1 MCRADSKDNG
11 RLETTGCL
19 WGYTMNGPKNLK
31 SQPVVPTL
39 ELIRD
44 GRVVRVFEITG
55 ADLHIGRTRGSEIQF
70 DDAKVSRNHARVE
83 RRSDGSCH
91 LVDLDSQNHSYVDDK
106 KLIPF
111 HPVCLRDGCRV
122 RIFEHELIFRDP
134 TVGLRKDEEEERS
147 TVLGSIEDLSSVRLA
162 RRLAQPVEAL
172 EAILDVNRALGGA
185 DLNEIFARVL
195 DGLMAVFSR
204 AERGFV
210 LTVEPDGSLPL
221 RAARRR
227 GGPRETPSLS
237 RTIARQVLE
246 QGKPVLISDAT
257 LDSDYRGQQSVAS
270 ALRTALVVPLPG
282 SDGKPVGMVQL
293 DSRTD
298 TERFTAPE
306 LDLLAALAVPMG
318 IAVENHSLQKKR
330 ASWAAAGQIQRAL
343 LPRGRPEIPGYGF
356 WECYRPTEEVG
367 GDLYDYIPVGSSAL
381 EACEASRWAIVL
393 GDVAGKG
400 VPAALMMAGICPEV
414 RHLVRAGAAPHEVLS
429 RVDQRVCSAE
439 FDCRFVTLVF
449 TELDPRFH
457 RLTVASAGHP
467 CPLVRRSG
475 GVIEEVGRAESGT
488 PLGIDDGG
496 AYQSTTVALEP
507 GDVVVLYS
515 DGVTDARERR
525 DKPFGE
531 ERLREALAQAPQGA
545 AAVGEAIL
553 ATVREHSS
561 GRSQFDD
568 ITLVCFGR
576 SAE

>member
-1 MCRADSKDNG
+1 MMDA
-11 RLETTGCL
+11 
-19 WGYTMNGPKNLK
+19 PKNLK

-44 GRVVRVFEITG
+44 GQVVRVFEITG
-55 ADLHIGRTRGSEIQF
+55 TDLHIGRTRGSEIQF
-70 DDAKVSRNHARVE
+70 DDAKVSRNHARIE
-83 RRSDGSCH
+83 RRADGSCH
-91 LVDLDSQNHSYVDDK
+91 LVDLESQNHSYVDDK

-111 HPVCLRDGCRV
+111 HAARLRDGCRV

-134 TVGLRKDEEEERS
+134 TVGLRKDEEERS
-147 TVLGSIEDLSSVRLA
+147 TVLGSIEDLSSIRLA
-162 RRLAQPVEAL
+162 RRLAQPVEAFQ
-172 EAILDVNRALGGA
+172 AILDVNRALGGA
-185 DLNEIFARVL
+185 DLNEMFARVL
-195 DGLMAVFSR
+195 DGLMAVFPR

-227 GGPRETPSLS
+227 SGLPETPSLS

-246 QGKPVLISDAT
+246 EGKAVLISDAT
-257 LDSDYRGQQSVAS
+257 IDSDYRSQQSVAS
-270 ALRTALVVPLPG
+270 SLRTALVVPLPG

-293 DSRTD
+293 DSRTEA
-298 TERFTAPE
+298 ERFTSPE

-318 IAVENHSLQKKR
+318 IAVENHTLLKKR
-330 ASWAAAGQIQRAL
+330 ASWAAAGQIQLAL
-343 LPRGRPEIPGYGF
+343 LPRDRPDITGYGF

-367 GDLYDYIPVGSSAL
+367 GDLYDYVPVGSPAL
-381 EACEASRWAIVL
+381 GECEAGRWAIIL

-414 RHLVRAGAAPHEVLS
+414 RHLVRAGVAPGEVLS
-429 RVDQRVCSAE
+429 KVDDRVCSAE

-449 TELDPRFH
+449 TELDPRSH

-467 CPLVRRSG
+467 SPLVRRSS

-488 PLGIDDGG
+488 PLGIDGG
-496 AYQSTTVALEP
+496 GGYQSITVALEP

-515 DGVTDARERR
+515 DGVTDARDRR

-531 ERLREALAQAPQGA
+531 QRLRDALAQAPQGA

-553 ATVREHSS
+553 ATVREHAS

-576 SAE
+576 SAEIGS

>member
-1 MCRADSKDNG
+1 
-11 RLETTGCL
+11 
-19 WGYTMNGPKNLK
+19 MNSPKKLD

-44 GRVVRVFEITG
+44 GQVVRVFEISGT
-55 ADLHIGRTRGSEIQF
+55 DLHIGRTRGSEIQF
-70 DDAKVSRNHARVE
+70 DDAKVSRNHARIE

-106 KLIPF
+106 KLMPF
-111 HPVCLRDGCRV
+111 VPLALRDGCRI
-122 RIFEHELIFRDP
+122 RIFEHEMIFRDP
-134 TVGLRKDEEEERS
+134 TVGLRKDGAEERS
-147 TVLGSIEDLSSVRLA
+147 TVLRSIEDLSSIRLA
-162 RRLAQPVEAL
+162 QRLAQPVEAFR
-172 EAILDVNRALGGA
+172 AILEVNRALGGA
-185 DLNEIFARVL
+185 DLNEVFARVL
-195 DGLMAVFSR
+195 DGLMTVFPR

-210 LTVEPDGSLPL
+210 LTVESDGTLPL
-221 RAARRR
+221 RAVRRR
-227 GGPRETPSLS
+227 GGEPETPSLS
-237 RTIARQVLE
+237 RTIARRVLE
-246 QGKPVLISDAT
+246 EAKPVLISDAT
-257 LDSDYRGQQSVAS
+257 LESDYMTQQSVS
-270 ALRTALVVPLPG
+270 STLRTALVVPLPG
-282 SDGKPVGMVQL
+282 RDGKAVGMVQL

-298 TERFTAPE
+298 TERFTTSE

-318 IAVENHSLQKKR
+318 IAVENHTLLKKR

-343 LPRGRPEIPGYGF
+343 LPRNRPAIPGYGF
-356 WECYRPTEEVG
+356 WECYRPTEDVG
-367 GDLYDYIPVGSSAL
+367 GDLYDYIPVGSSAA
-381 EACEASRWAIVL
+381 EECEASRWAIIL

-414 RHLVRAGAAPHEVLS
+414 RHLVRAGVAPHEVLS
-429 RVDQRVCSAE
+429 KVNQRIDDVE

-449 TELDPRFH
+449 TELDRRTH

-488 PLGIDDGG
+488 PLGIDGG
-496 AYQSTTVALEP
+496 GGYRSITVTLEV

-515 DGVTDARERR
+515 DGVTDARDRR
-525 DKPFGE
+525 DKPFEDRGI
-531 ERLREALAQAPQGA
+531 REALAQAPQGV

-553 ATVREHSS
+553 ATVREHAS

-576 SAE
+576 IA